1 MPRRYAENTDLI
13 FEMPYIK
20 NTSVLHFL
28 FYPKGGIMKKQSFFR
43 DFIKEQCDRVYGK
56 VKSSYM
62 GRSAFNLNAIQE
74 QEDIYIY
81 KPWKYILGLL
91 GVHYIRFGI
100 LTLLSFFPLFF
111 FIIPAWAIIL
121 YEFYVSLKLFE
132 KYNISAAKTIFFSIV
147 AEILFIA
154 VSPFIRKGIKWLFF
168 GLVSGSF
175 WK

>member
-1 MPRRYAENTDLI
+1 
-13 FEMPYIK
+13 
-20 NTSVLHFL
+20 
-28 FYPKGGIMKKQSFFR
+28 MKKQSFFR

-74 QEDIYIY
+74 QEEIYIY

-100 LTLLSFFPLFF
+100 LTLLSFFPLLEEVIIA
-111 FIIPAWAIIL
+111 FILGIVLGFIVAIIL

-132 KYNISAAKTIFFSIV
+132 KYNISAVKTIVFSII

-175 WK
+175 RK

>member
-175 WK
+175 RK

>member
-1 MPRRYAENTDLI
+1 
-13 FEMPYIK
+13 
-20 NTSVLHFL
+20 
-28 FYPKGGIMKKQSFFR
+28 MKKQSFLKE
-43 DFIKEQCDRVYGK
+43 FIKEHCNRVYRK
-56 VKSSYM
+56 VKSGYM
-62 GRSAFNLNAIQE
+62 GVSNFNINLLQE

-81 KPWKYILGLL
+81 KPWKYILSLL

-132 KYNISAAKTIFFSIV
+132 KYNISVAKTIAFSVV

-154 VSPFIRKGIKWLFF
+154 VSPFARKFITWLFF

>member
-1 MPRRYAENTDLI
+1 
-13 FEMPYIK
+13 
-20 NTSVLHFL
+20 
-28 FYPKGGIMKKQSFFR
+28 MKKQSFLKE
-43 DFIKEQCDRVYGK
+43 FIKEHCNRVYRK
-56 VKSSYM
+56 VKVSYM
-62 GRSAFNLNAIQE
+62 GKSAFNLNAIQE
-74 QEDIYIY
+74 QEEIYIY
-81 KPWKYILGLL
+81 KPWKYILSLL

-132 KYNISAAKTIFFSIV
+132 KYNISAVKTIVFSII

-175 WK
+175 RK

>member
-1 MPRRYAENTDLI
+1 
-13 FEMPYIK
+13 
-20 NTSVLHFL
+20 
-28 FYPKGGIMKKQSFFR
+28 MKKQSFFK
-43 DFIKEQCDRVYGK
+43 DFLKEQCDRVYGK

-91 GVHYIRFGI
+91 GIHYIRFGI

-111 FIIPAWAIIL
+111 FIIPSWLLIL
-121 YEFYVSLKLFE
+121 YEFYLSLKLFE
-132 KYNISAAKTIFFSIV
+132 KYNISAVKTIVFSII

-154 VSPFIRKGIKWLFF
+154 VSPLIRKGIKWLFF
-168 GLVSGSF
+168 GIVSGSF

>member
-1 MPRRYAENTDLI
+1 
-13 FEMPYIK
+13 
-20 NTSVLHFL
+20 
-28 FYPKGGIMKKQSFFR
+28 MKKQSFFR

-132 KYNISAAKTIFFSIV
+132 KYNISVAKTIAFSVV

-154 VSPFIRKGIKWLFF
+154 VSPFARKFITWLFF

-175 WK
+175 RK